1 MTVAPAL
8 PMTRVRRV
16 VLAVGL
22 PVVMALIGFAAY
34 GWVNG
39 TVVYLAS
46 ENTVGYSVGF
56 SVPPAA
62 GQARVTTSNADL
74 AVRAGTGQAIVVR
87 GHLRSS
93 FVRPRFTYRST
104 PAGLALDPQC
114 RMPDLTCSLS
124 FGVTVPAGLPVS
136 VSDSFGALQASG
148 LRGTVTMSDNSG
160 DLTASRLTGTIHLA
174 DLFGTLSA
182 SRLSGSIRLDNNSGD
197 IQASGVTGDTRLQD
211 SFGAIS
217 VTGISAADVVAS
229 NNSGDISLTFTKVPQ
244 RVNVTDSFGSIT
256 LVLPDGRTA
265 YRVQTRDSF
274 GRTTVTVPQSPS
286 ARNVITASN
295 NSGDITI
302 VNQRQPVP
310 PLPPVSPF
318 HPARAGAG
326 QALPGQGTVT
336 SRVAW
341 TARRTMRA

>member
-1 MTVAPAL
+1 MTVASAL
-8 PMTRVRRV
+8 PMTRARWAI
-16 VLAVGL
+16 LAAGL
-22 PVVMALIGFAAY
+22 PVVLALIGFASY

-39 TVVYLAS
+39 TVVYLAT

-56 SVPPAA
+56 SVPPAG
-62 GQARVTTSNADL
+62 GQARVTTSNANL
-74 AVRAGTGQAIVVR
+74 AVRAGTGHAIVVR

-93 FVRPRFTYRST
+93 FVRPRFSYRST
-104 PAGLALDPQC
+104 ATGLALDPQC
-114 RMPDLTCSLS
+114 RAPNLTCSLS
-124 FGVTVPAGLPVS
+124 LGVTVPAGLPVS
-136 VSDSFGALQASG
+136 VSDSFGALSASG

-160 DLTASRLTGTIHLA
+160 DLTASRLAGTIHLA

-182 SRLSGSIRLDNNSGD
+182 SGLSGSIRLDNNSGD
-197 IQASGVTGDTRLQD
+197 IQAAGVTGNTRLQD

-229 NNSGDISLTFTKVPQ
+229 NNSGDISLTFSKVPQ

-256 LVLPDGRTA
+256 LVLPAGSTA
-265 YRVQTRDSF
+265 YRLQTRDSF

-302 VNQRQPVP
+302 VNQQQPALPSAPPAPLRPVP
-310 PLPPVSPF
+310 PF
-318 HPARAGAG
+318 RPAGTHAG
-326 QALPGQGTVT
+326 
-336 SRVAW
+336 
-341 TARRTMRA
+341 